1 VKVVY
6 VSTLE
11 RGGPLSHVR
20 MLAPEVARLGADV
33 LVVCAT
39 DDVAESFRK
48 LGVDAVVA
56 PLGHKLDLRGA
67 THVWPLL
74 EGADVVHTHD
84 RRGGLLVRP
93 QARVRGARPVH
104 TLHGLPEEIAP
115 RLGRN
120 GAPVPPG
127 VSRARLAWLL
137 HGYPR
142 VEATLSALGDVVTP
156 SAAMAGFLT
165 GHGVAKRRVHV
176 IPYGVPRGSP
186 VRGSTDRPF
195 TVGTAANLEYWKGI
209 DVLVQACAGAQA
221 PLRLEIY
228 GDGALRGELE
238 RQAQAAH
245 VDARFHGFVDDFPA
259 RLPSLDVF
267 ALPSRADNFPVAILE
282 AMAHGL
288 PVIAARVGG
297 VPELV
302 ADGETGILVEPDDIP
317 ALTRALDRLGAD
329 PELRASFGARGAE
342 RVAERFSADGTAR
355 QMLTLYERLCGSST

>member
-1 VKVVY
+1 MKVVY

-11 RGGPLSHVR
+11 RGGPLSHLR
-20 MLAPEVARLGADV
+20 MLAPGVAGLGAEV

-39 DDVAESFRK
+39 DGVAESFRS
-48 LGVDAVVA
+48 LEVDAVAA

-67 THVWPLL
+67 ARVWPLL

-84 RRGGLLVRP
+84 RRAGLLVRP
-93 QARVRGARPVH
+93 QARARGARAVH

-142 VEATLSALGDVVTP
+142 VEAALTALGDVVTP

-165 GHGVAKRRVHV
+165 EHGVAKRRVHV
-176 IPYGVPRGSP
+176 IPYGVPPGKP

-209 DVLVQACAGAQA
+209 DVLVKACVAVQV
-221 PLRLEIY
+221 PVRLEVY

-238 RQAQAAH
+238 RQARAAG
-245 VDARFHGFVDDFPA
+245 VDAQFHGFVDDFPA
-259 RLPSLDVF
+259 RLHGLDVF
-267 ALPSRADNFPVAILE
+267 ALPSRADNFPVSILE
-282 AMAHGL
+282 AMASGL
-288 PVIAARVGG
+288 PVVATRVGG

-302 ADGETGILVEPDDIP
+302 ADGETGLLVEPDDAS
-317 ALTRALDRLGAD
+317 ALSRALDRLGAD
-329 PELRASFGARGAE
+329 PQLRACLGERGAQ
-342 RVAERFSADGTAR
+342 RVAERFTADGVAR